1 MFTCDFNSVAQF
13 DKLEQMCM
21 LIGGFVHDL
30 DHPGYNNMYFVN
42 TKGPLAIRYNDQAV
56 LENYHAAMAFKI
68 MLGNEQCN
76 IFENLTPENFKLA
89 RKHILHNVLATDM
102 ARHFGDMGKF
112 KNRIDSADFDATS
125 VDKELATDFLFHIS
139 DISNPTKPWPLC
151 KKWTDLLFIEFFQ
164 QGDKERELGIPISF
178 LMDRAT
184 TNVAKAQDGF
194 IKGLIKPAF
203 VMLEKM
209 LPGMA
214 LNIKYMDENVDKW
227 ATKVVQYS
235 IATHSHKET
244 TKSKRT
250 SLVEEHK
257 SSGDEES
264 EVKDDFS
271 PSKKS
276 PRSKVSSLR

>member
-1 MFTCDFNSVAQF
+1 MFTCDFNNVAHF

-89 RKHILHNVLATDM
+89 RKNILHNVLATDM

-112 KNRIDSADFDATS
+112 KNRIDSADFDATA
-125 VDKELATDFLFHIS
+125 VDKELATDFLFHIA

-264 EVKDDFS
+264 EVKGDFS

-276 PRSKVSSLR
+276 PQSKVSRLR

>member
-1 MFTCDFNSVAQF
+1 MFTCDFNGVAQF

-21 LIGGFVHDL
+21 LVGGFVHDL

-42 TKGPLAIRYNDQAV
+42 TRGPLAIRYNDQAV

-68 MLGNEQCN
+68 MLGNEKCN

-112 KNRIDSADFDATS
+112 KSRIDSPDFDATS
-125 VDKELATDFLFHIS
+125 VDKELATDFLFHIA

-214 LNIKYMDENVDKW
+214 LNLKYMDENVDKW

-244 TKSKRT
+244 TKSKRN
-250 SLVEEHK
+250 SQVEERK

-264 EVKDDFS
+264 EVKDDLS

-276 PRSKVSSLR
+276 PRSKVSSYR